1 MGCRQPIHALATGA
15 SQQAEDRGLIGAEE
29 SNQGRGIVL
38 QHDANTAKRFSPMSF
53 MLLCFQEAA
62 AMPDPGRN
70 EQSLELPEVLPSPP
84 LTVARAPAPP
94 VLASISDSRLKAESV
109 LR

>member
-1 MGCRQPIHALATGA
+1 
-15 SQQAEDRGLIGAEE
+15 
-29 SNQGRGIVL
+29 
-38 QHDANTAKRFSPMSF
+38 MS
-53 MLLCFQEAA
+53 
-62 AMPDPGRN
+62 DPGRN